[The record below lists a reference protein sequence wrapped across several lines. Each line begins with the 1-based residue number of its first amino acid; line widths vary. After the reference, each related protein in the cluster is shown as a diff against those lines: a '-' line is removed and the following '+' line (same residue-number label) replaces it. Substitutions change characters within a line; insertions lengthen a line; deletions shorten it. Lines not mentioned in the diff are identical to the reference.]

1 MDVKAGVMLLQLLG
15 PQEVLSAG
23 GALGVDISVV
33 GQTQLRSELLVAL
46 VDLTMIPLSV
56 LVFFADVFQNAL
68 FKLVIKFAPQCN
80 VWTLVTL
87 NDVS

>member
-15 PQEVLSAG
+15 PQKVLPAR
-23 GALGVDISVV
+23 GALGMDISVV

-46 VDLTMIPLSV
+46 VDLTMVPLRV
-56 LVFFADVFQNAL
+56 LVFFADVLQNAP
-68 FKLVIKFAPQCN
+68 FKLVIKFAAQCN